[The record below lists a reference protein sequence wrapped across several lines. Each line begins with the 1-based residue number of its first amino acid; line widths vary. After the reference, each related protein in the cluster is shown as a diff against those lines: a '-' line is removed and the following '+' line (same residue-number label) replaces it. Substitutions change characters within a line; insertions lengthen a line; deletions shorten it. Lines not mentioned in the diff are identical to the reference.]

1 MNYPSPVFYAP
12 ADPAPAD
19 LADFEQYI
27 SNQLQGWAETV
38 RPDLEAYLRRFPGH
52 SVADWKAKGPTSPL
66 DAAPYEARWSKLP
79 IAEVRQAA
87 TRTIARD
94 LPRNVRQAAA
104 RDLDLIWNPLARKYR
119 VRLLSDPPHERWG
132 S

>member
-1 MNYPSPVFYAP
+1 V
-12 ADPAPAD
+12 
-19 LADFEQYI
+19 ADFEQYI
-27 SNQLQGWAETV
+27 AYQLQGWAETE

-66 DAAPYEARWSKLP
+66 DAAPYDTPWSKLP
-79 IAEVRQAA
+79 VAEVHEAA

-104 RDLDLIWNPLARKYR
+104 RDRSLIWNLLARKYR
-119 VRLLSDPPHERWG
+119 LRLPGDPPHEG
-132 S
+132 GGHET